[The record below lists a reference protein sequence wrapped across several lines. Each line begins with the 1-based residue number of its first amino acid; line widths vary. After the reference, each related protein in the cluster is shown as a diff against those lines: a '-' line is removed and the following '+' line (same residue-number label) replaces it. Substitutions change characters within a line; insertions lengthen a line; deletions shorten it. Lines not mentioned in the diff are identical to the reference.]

1 MKKFLAFLLAALMVF
16 SMTACAPSMNET
28 TAPSTTPATTPTQ
41 PSTQST
47 TVPANDNQNGS
58 TQILSAIWDTYK
70 DEDRFAAYGGAVENS
85 VADAPG
91 ALDLSNTEEI
101 TGRYLLPEDQLA
113 NVTEAASLVH
123 MMNNNIFTAAVF
135 GLKDGTD
142 MQTVAEALFDNVM
155 NNQWV
160 CGQPDKL
167 VLADM
172 GSNQLLMAF
181 GSNEAMEVFKTNMTG
196 VYASAKILYEETI
209 VA

>member
-1 MKKFLAFLLAALMVF
+1 MKKFLAFLLAALMAF
-16 SMTACAPSMNET
+16 SVTACAPSMNET

-47 TVPANDNQNGS
+47 TVPAIDNQNGS
-58 TQILSAIWDTYK
+58 TQTLFAIWNTYK

-142 MQTVAEALFDNVM
+142 MQTVADALFDNVM
-155 NNQWV
+155 NNQWI

-167 VLADM
+167 VIADM
-172 GSNQLLMAF
+172 GSNQLLMVF
-181 GSNEAMEVFKTNMTG
+181 GSNEAVEVFKTNMAG
-196 VYASAKILYEETI
+196 VYADAKILYEETI

>member
-47 TVPANDNQNGS
+47 TVPANDNQNGN
-58 TQILSAIWDTYK
+58 TQILSAIWDSYK
-70 DEDRFAAYGGAVENS
+70 EEDRFAAYGGAVENS

-113 NVTEAASLVH
+113 NVAEAASLVH

-135 GLKDGTD
+135 GLKDGAD
-142 MQTVAEALFDNVM
+142 MQAIAEALFDNVM

-172 GSNQLLMAF
+172 GGNQLLMAF

-196 VYASAKILYEETI
+196 AYADAKILYEETI

>member
-1 MKKFLAFLLAALMVF
+1 MKKFLACLLAALMAF

-28 TAPSTTPATTPTQ
+28 TAPSTVPATTPTQ

-58 TQILSAIWDTYK
+58 TQILSAIWDSYK
-70 DEDRFAAYGGAVENS
+70 EEDRFAAYGGAVENS

-91 ALDLSNTEEI
+91 ELDMTNTEEI

-135 GLKDGTD
+135 GLKDGAD
-142 MQTVAEALFDNVM
+142 MQAIAEVLFDNVM

-181 GSNEAMEVFKTNMTG
+181 GSNEAMEVFKTNMAG
-196 VYASAKILYEETI
+196 VYASANILYEETI